1 MNRSTKPVRHT
12 KFFIAVFLGILLFV
26 SCNNSK
32 QSIDPAPSN
41 FKMILRLWPEHHKD
55 TILRNELLQAIH
67 AYPNTFEEVWLCAE
81 FETLSMDT
89 HRKSAAAMAVTAQK
103 MRNLGIIPSIQAIT
117 LGHGDNFESG
127 AEELIPAEWGT
138 ITDINGVVTRTSHC
152 PRQPKYLEYL
162 EEMYALYAGCCQPAI
177 VWLDD
182 DLRVTHHW
190 PARQLCFCD
199 TCIRQFNEQYGG
211 RWNRETLAQ
220 ALDEN
225 KDNGGVREQW
235 IAFSQESLA
244 SVARTISRSVHRV
257 SLKTR
262 MGLQHANFHRELLEG
277 RDWNPIFKA
286 MKEETGLTPA
296 SRPGNGFYN
305 DHAPRGMVMKGYDM
319 SRQIRRLDPDIK
331 EIAAEIE
338 GYRHYASGKSPHGL
352 CVESLLYLSM
362 GATQLSYA
370 IVCSASEPMEWYAD
384 NYFKKLQEWR
394 PFYEEYARFNEGTE
408 PGGLDPYI
416 SPNQVTRKKRPGE
429 TSLGWITTG
438 ANDPVLSLSFLGIP
452 FCPDGNN
459 PSALILDTEAVN
471 GLTREEAAYLFQHRG
486 ILLDAPAWA
495 CAQTLGLDTLLT
507 AIPAPGELTHVSC
520 YLSPQGGRTAVVPS
534 FDASI
539 SAMQRLNLL
548 HIADWTASHR
558 MPVIMETMAQ
568 AVIVPRVDNKGKIR
582 SVTLLNCSISEQ
594 PETQLRLRGC
604 DSNKNQKFVWKK
616 AGQPDVIL
624 HPQYDGNDAIIQI
637 PQLEGWNIGWLA
649 ITSLNS
655 VSTLRPE

>member
-1 MNRSTKPVRHT
+1 MNT
-12 KFFIAVFLGILLFV
+12 KFFVIAFLGMLLIA
-26 SCNNSK
+26 SCNESK
-32 QSIDPAPSN
+32 QSPGPAPSD
-41 FKMILRLWPEHHKD
+41 FKMILRLWPEHHND
-55 TILRNELLQAIH
+55 TVLRNEFLQAMQ

-81 FETLSMDT
+81 FETLSMDV
-89 HRKSAAAMAVTAQK
+89 HRQSAASMAVAAQK
-103 MRNLGIIPSIQAIT
+103 IREIGVIPSVQAIT

-127 AEELIPAEWGT
+127 SEELIPTEWGA
-138 ITDINGVVTRTSHC
+138 ITDANGVVTRTGHC
-152 PRQPKYLEYL
+152 PRQPKYHEYL
-162 EEMYALYAGCCQPAI
+162 KEMYALYAERCQPDI

-199 TCIRQFNEQYGG
+199 TCIRQFNDQYG
-211 RWNRETLAQ
+211 RQWSRETLVQ
-220 ALDEN
+220 ALDANDE
-225 KDNGGVREQW
+225 KGIVRQQW

-257 SLKTR
+257 SPKTR

-277 RDWNPIFKA
+277 RDWNPIFRA

-305 DHAPRGMVMKGYDM
+305 DHAPREMVMKGYDM
-319 SRQIRRLDPDIK
+319 ARQIRRLDPDIK

-352 CVESLLYLSM
+352 CVESLFYLSM

-370 IVCSASEPMEWYAD
+370 IICSASEPMEWYAD

-416 SPNQVTRKKRPGE
+416 SPKQVIREKRPGD
-429 TSLGWITTG
+429 SSFGWTTTG

-459 PSALILDTEAVN
+459 PSALIMDAEAIS
-471 GLTREEAAYLFQHRG
+471 GLNKEEAIFLFQHRG
-486 ILLDAPAWA
+486 ILLNAPAWKV
-495 CAQTLGLDTLLT
+495 AQQRRLDTLLT
-507 AIPAPGELTHVSC
+507 AIPAPERLTHVSC
-520 YLSPQGGRTAVVPS
+520 FLSPGGGRTAVVPS
-534 FDASI
+534 YDPSI
-539 SAMQRLNLL
+539 SNTQRLNLL
-548 HIADWTASHR
+548 GIADWTTCHR
-558 MPVIMETMAQ
+558 MPAIMETAAQ
-568 AVIVPRVDNKGKIR
+568 AVVVPRIDGGGKLR
-582 SVTLLNCSISEQ
+582 SITLLNCSISDQ
-594 PETQLRLRGC
+594 PETELRLRGC
-604 DSNKNQKFVWKK
+604 DPNKKQQFIWKK

-624 HPQYDGNDAIIQI
+624 RPRYDGSDAIIRI
-637 PQLEGWNIGWLA
+637 PTLEGWNIGWVA
-649 ITSLNS
+649 ITS
-655 VSTLRPE
+655 

>member
-1 MNRSTKPVRHT
+1 MNRSTTPVRHT
-12 KFFIAVFLGILLFV
+12 KFFTTVFLGILLFV

-32 QSIDPAPSN
+32 QSIDPAASN

-55 TILRNELLQAIH
+55 TILRDELLKAIH

-81 FETLSMDT
+81 FETISMDA

-103 MRNLGIIPSIQAIT
+103 MRNLGITPSIQAIT

-138 ITDINGVVTRTSHC
+138 ITDINGVATRASHC
-152 PRQPKYLEYL
+152 PRQPKYHEYL

-225 KDNGGVREQW
+225 KDKGAVREQW

-257 SLKTR
+257 SPKTR

-305 DHAPRGMVMKGYDM
+305 DHAPREMVMKGYDM

-416 SPNQVTRKKRPGE
+416 SLDQVIREKIPGE
-429 TSLGWITTG
+429 ISFAWITTG

-452 FCPDGNN
+452 FCPDGNH

-471 GLTREEAAYLFQHRG
+471 GLTKEEATYLFQHRG
-486 ILLDAPAWA
+486 ILLDAPAWE
-495 CAQTLGLDTLLT
+495 CAQSLGLDTLLT
-507 AIPAPGELTHVSC
+507 AIPAPGELTNVSC
-520 YLSPQGGRTAVVPS
+520 YLSQQGGRIAVIPS
-534 FDASI
+534 FDGSI

-548 HIADWTASHR
+548 HIADWTASNR
-558 MPVIMETMAQ
+558 IPVIMETMAQ

-604 DSNKNQKFVWKK
+604 DSKKNQKFVWKK
-616 AGQPDVIL
+616 AGQPDVSL
-624 HPQYDGNDAIIQI
+624 HPHYDGNDAIIQI

-649 ITSLNS
+649 IIS
-655 VSTLRPE
+655 